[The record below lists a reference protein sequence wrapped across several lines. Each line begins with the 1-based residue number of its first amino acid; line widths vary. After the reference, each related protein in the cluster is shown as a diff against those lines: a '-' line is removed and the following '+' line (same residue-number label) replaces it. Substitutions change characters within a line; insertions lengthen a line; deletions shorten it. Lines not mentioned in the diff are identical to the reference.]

1 MRAMTSFAHLPET
14 IRLGDL
20 EVFRLGFGAMQLPG
34 PMVYGPPHDP
44 TAARAVLR
52 RVIDLGINLIDT
64 SWYYGPYVSNE
75 LIKQVLHPYKA
86 GLVLAT
92 KLGGRRTDDKG
103 WASYLRPEELRK
115 GCEEDLRTLGRDH
128 LDIVHLRWIPHGAA
142 VTFGEAMDAMI
153 ALKSEGKIRHL
164 GLSNVTLAQIQEAL
178 RKTPIVTVEN
188 LYNAAA
194 SGEKL
199 GQSFLGNTAGQ
210 EEIVAFCTE
219 HGIAYLPYFPLNVPG
234 PSPVERPV
242 IRKIAAARGVSE
254 TQVAIA
260 WLLARSPVIL
270 PIPGTSTV
278 AHLEDNWAAR
288 KLALTRDEIAAITEA
303 RSP

>member
-1 MRAMTSFAHLPET
+1 VTVGRGR
-14 IRLGDL
+14 IR
-20 EVFRLGFGAMQLPG
+20 P
-34 PMVYGPPHDP
+34 
-44 TAARAVLR
+44 
-52 RVIDLGINLIDT
+52 
-64 SWYYGPYVSNE
+64 
-75 LIKQVLHPYKA
+75 
-86 GLVLAT
+86 
-92 KLGGRRTDDKG
+92 
-103 WASYLRPEELRK
+103 
-115 GCEEDLRTLGRDH
+115 
-128 LDIVHLRWIPHGAA
+128 RWLPHGAA
-142 VTFGEAMDAMI
+142 VTFGEALDAMI
-153 ALKSEGKIRHL
+153 TLKSEGKIRHL

-219 HGIAYLPYFPLNVPG
+219 QGIAYLPYFPLNVPG

-242 IRKIAAARGVSE
+242 IRKIAASRGVSE

-270 PIPGTSTV
+270 PIPGTSSV

-303 RSP
+303 R

>member
-1 MRAMTSFAHLPET
+1 MRAMSSFAHLPET

-34 PMVYGPPHDP
+34 PMVYGPPRDP
-44 TAARAVLR
+44 TEARAVLR
-52 RVIDLGINLIDT
+52 RVIDLGINLVDT

-75 LIKQVLHPYKA
+75 LIKDVLHPYKT

-92 KLGGRRTDDKG
+92 KLGGRRTEDKG

-128 LDIVHLRWIPHGAA
+128 LDIVHLRWIPHGAP

-178 RKTPIVTVEN
+178 RKTAIVTVEN

-210 EEIVAFCTE
+210 EEIIAFCTE
-219 HGIAYLPYFPLNVPG
+219 RGIAYLPYFPLNVPG

-242 IRKIAAARGVSE
+242 IRKVASARGVSE

-270 PIPGTSTV
+270 PIPGTSSV
-278 AHLEDNWAAR
+278 AHLEDNWAGR

-303 RSP
+303 RKP